1 MRMTSELNEV
11 LGPPPA
17 AYQAM
22 RSPLE
27 GLGWICQG
35 TVVCRPLRRRI
46 KGKWVEKGP
55 YYLWT
60 GKSEGKTICHA
71 LSQQQ
76 YEAAQKAI
84 DANRRAVKA
93 LAQLQAMTLKEILN
107 KVPGVKK
114 RK

>member
-1 MRMTSELNEV
+1 MTSELKKV
-11 LGPPPA
+11 LGVPPPA
-17 AYQAM
+17 YQKL
-22 RSPLE
+22 RSQLE

-71 LSQQQ
+71 LSKQQ
-76 YEAAQKAI
+76 YETAQKAI
-84 DANRRAVKA
+84 AANRQALQA
-93 LAQLQAMTLKEILN
+93 LAQLQAMTLKQILE
-107 KVPGVKK
+107 KLPGVKK